1 MIDPVFNTNPYETTA
16 GYVELSVRFLWMAWF
31 LYELKATFGTLET
44 VSSVDPET
52 NLSQFQ
58 ESGDMQI
65 NEIDNQPDDGDD
77 AGAYELRNNGKNYV
91 SLVSDDTRSNMTK
104 KERLRSLQIFYLHYG
119 ALSLVWFIYTPCLIF
134 ITSFVSE
141 LYRLRL
147 NLGKFWNIYVSIS
160 IKIFFFDFSF
170 IKGIRYLINYIT
182 IIVLIYIIWSPST
195 PLKLPGKKKS
205 VKSDIVS
212 KYIFDTDFNDNEN
225 DNEESV
231 LFTRND

>member
-1 MIDPVFNTNPYETTA
+1 MIDPVFNTNPYETTS

-31 LYELKATFGTLET
+31 LYELKETFSSLES
-44 VSSVDPET
+44 VASVDSEI
-52 NLSQFQ
+52 NHSQFQ
-58 ESGDMQI
+58 ESGEMQI
-65 NEIDNQPDDGDD
+65 NEIDNEPDDGDD

-91 SLVSDDTRSNMTK
+91 SLISDDTRSNLTK

-119 ALSLVWFIYTPCLIF
+119 ALCLVWFIYTPCLIF

-147 NLGKFWNIYVSIS
+147 NLGKFCSQFFSKKNNC
-160 IKIFFFDFSF
+160 KINCLTF
-170 IKGIRYLINYIT
+170 ILGIRYLINFIT

-205 VKSDIVS
+205 VKSDVVS
-212 KYIFDTDFNDNEN
+212 KYIFDTEINDNEN
-225 DNEESV
+225 EEAV
-231 LFTRND
+231 LFVRND